1 MFHLNN
7 KGQSWLWILIIVI
20 IVAIVLVA
28 VFWPSGSSATEVIK
42 IGFTGPLTGD
52 IASWGQNALA
62 GVTLAVNEINSNDG
76 IDGKKIKVF
85 VEDDKGGSDAA
96 TTVTKLISADN
107 VDGIVFASGSGA
119 GGAGLPVAE
128 KNKVPTVIAFAS
140 APNLT
145 NLGDYS
151 FRVYPSDSLQGKA
164 TAKYIFN
171 ILGKKNVAV
180 IFSQNEW
187 GQGVSKVFKDSFESL
202 GGKVVYYDSTPLSTN
217 DFTTIVE
224 KIKSSNPEVI
234 YAPQHPTNQLAML
247 KAMKDLGYNVQVVGG
262 DVTDGE
268 EVVSSDLA
276 DGVLYSVPI
285 VNVPEGF
292 KVKINSLNG
301 FENLK
306 VNLGASQAYDATK
319 ILLNAIKSAGTT
331 DKEKVKLQLQKTKY
345 AGVSTPLIEFDSQGD
360 LKSGVFEI
368 RIIKNKKSETYYKE

>member
-1 MFHLNN
+1 MFDLNN
-7 KGQSWLWILIIVI
+7 KRQSWQWITAIIV
-20 IVAIVLVA
+20 IVAIVLVITL
-28 VFWPSGSSATEVIK
+28 WPSGSTTEVIK

-62 GVTLAVNEINSNDG
+62 GVTLAVNEINSSGG
-76 IDGKKIKVF
+76 IEGKQVKVF
-85 VEDDKGGSDAA
+85 VEDDKAGPDAA
-96 TTVTKLISADN
+96 TTVTKLISVDN

-119 GGAGLPVAE
+119 AGAGLPIAE
-128 KNKVPTVIAFAS
+128 KSKVPTVIAFAS

-145 NLGDYS
+145 SLGDYS

-171 ILGKKNVAV
+171 VFGKKSVAV

-224 KIKSSNPEVI
+224 KIKSSNPEVV

-247 KAMKDLGYNVQVVGG
+247 KAMKDLDYSVQVVGG

-268 EVVSSDLA
+268 EVVGSDLA
-276 DGVLYSVPI
+276 EGVLYSVPI
-285 VNVPEGF
+285 VNVPDDFKAKINALSGF
-292 KVKINSLNG
+292 KD
-301 FENLK
+301 LK

-319 ILLNAIKSAGTT
+319 VLLNAIKSAGTT
-331 DKEKVKLQLQKTKY
+331 DKEKVKLQLHKTKY

-368 RIIKNKKSETYYKE
+368 RLIKNKKSETYYKE